1 MRKMLKNFISNKTVR
16 HIFRI
21 IAISVSIL
29 AGLVVISQFFL
40 PQLLSP
46 VKKDLDIQIVQGLPD
61 AIDHDLYLIAVK
73 CKRVRA
79 SRTGLINDFEIRISA
94 LEGTIEK
101 VICTGVI
108 PKNQKEI
115 DEDLESGNASS
126 ISSIEYPP
134 IDEEDEI
141 IIIVFVR
148 TDGRIPRLRLVG
160 RVDGEKV
167 KVIRLQEMLEG
178 ILPLI
183 R

>member
-1 MRKMLKNFISNKTVR
+1 MRKMLKNFISNKAVR
-16 HIFRI
+16 RIFQI

-29 AGLVVISQFFL
+29 AGLVAISQFFL
-40 PQLLSP
+40 PQLLPP
-46 VKKDLDIQIVQGLPD
+46 VKKDLEIQIVEGLPD
-61 AIDHDLYLIAVK
+61 AILHDLYLIPIK
-73 CKRVRA
+73 CKRVGA
-79 SRTGLINDFEIRISA
+79 SRTSLINDFEIRISA
-94 LEGTIEK
+94 LEGTIER
-101 VICTGVI
+101 VIYTGVI
-108 PKNQKEI
+108 PKNQKKV
-115 DEDLESGNASS
+115 DEDLEQGNVSS

-160 RVDGEKV
+160 RVDGQKV

-183 R
+183 Q